1 VEIVFRHASFE
12 MGDGSKIKF
21 WDDMWCGEMTL
32 EEAFPNLYNFAHVK
46 DAFVAI
52 YMDFS
57 SGSLQWNVRF
67 THTAHNWEVDVLAS
81 FYTLLYS
88 HSVRREGKNKLRWA
102 PFHKILACKEA
113 FPFPWKRIWQTK
125 VLLKV
130 AFFAWSAAQGKI
142 LTMDN
147 FRKKHVIVFDR
158 CCLRKQNGNP

>member
-57 SGSLQWNVRF
+57 SGSLQWNVSF

-113 FPFPWKRIWQTK
+113 FPFP
-125 VLLKV
+125 VDHLLIHCEV
-130 AFFAWSAAQGKI
+130 ACSLWNAIFSRFEMSWVMSNQVVDLFACWWLGVSSHG
-142 LTMDN
+142 
-147 FRKKHVIVFDR
+147 R
-158 CCLRKQNGNP
+158 